1 MGDSGHGSPAH
12 PSLASSRRKVEMIK
26 QVKDKNKVVVV
37 EVGEIV
43 TLVEQC
49 EAKTGDKEPKFLIK
63 KKDGHKY
70 KVKDSY
76 FKEWVDPSIP
86 PPPPPPPPPTAD
98 EIIDDLLPDLCD
110 VAVWEAELDV
120 RLETENFRKTDTAV
134 CAMFEQIDANNDG
147 VVTMREL
154 TMALKRDRGLGK
166 RLGLKLTGGEIH
178 DKDGSREEIKEFFA
192 RHDVDDEA
200 GLQLHEFYTALR
212 PEGPPPPLPDHIA
225 SALPTD
231 EDLDS
236 VFAAVDP
243 TEIVE
248 EVQMREILDVLEKS
262 PELQLAFGLKVPG
275 GLGLD
280 RGTNDVA
287 SRETYA
293 QFLARWDREGDRTLS
308 RAEFKGI
315 FGRKYEL
322 RNPAL
327 VTQLTKRA
335 MERDIGE
342 LFAKIDKNHDGRVSK
357 PELILALRRDEALA
371 LRLGLCK
378 GAIRDDSRASLENF
392 FAEFDADGDKQL
404 SMEEFSHVFL
414 KSIDTANGTDV
425 KAVGTKVIVMPD
437 VGVEPHVVDY
447 LFAKIDKDGN
457 GKLSIRELVTSLRED
472 PSLAAT
478 LGLDFKNGTGEVDD
492 DACAALEE
500 WFNTYDSNGDKEFD
514 KDEFYQIFVK
524 RDDGPGPPSAGNTND
539 VSEEEAARRETHAAE
554 IAAEIAQ
561 SIREAT
567 ELERVKDTLSKRE
580 KEMEELKAQMVRLQT
595 GGGETTESAP
605 SRTAP
610 GRWTTTRARRSR
622 SGSTRTT
629 QTATR
634 SLTRMNFTKSSS
646 SETTDPVLR
655 PRGTRTMCP
664 RRRRRDARR
673 TPRRSPRRSRSPFA
687 RRPSWSGSRI
697 RSRKEKRRW
706 RSSRRRWSGYRR
718 AAARRR
724 SRHPRI
730 WIPRRL
736 GTGIPRRRV
745 PRRAPRRN
753 SQGSP
758 ATWTWATS
766 QRLRNFSGCR
776 PRWTSAVPPT
786 TTTWPTSNRQSS
798 TAG

>member
-86 PPPPPPPPPTAD
+86 PAPPPPPPPTAD

-231 EDLDS
+231 EDLEA

-315 FGRKYEL
+315 FGRRYEL

-335 MERDIGE
+335 MERDIGD

-392 FAEFDADGDKQL
+392 FAEFDAD
-404 SMEEFSHVFL
+404 
-414 KSIDTANGTDV
+414 A
-425 KAVGTKVIVMPD
+425 
-437 VGVEPHVVDY
+437 
-447 LFAKIDKDGN
+447 FADAA
-457 GKLSIRELVTSLRED
+457 ELVLGDAPPIVERMTLEIRVESPDED
-472 PSLAAT
+472 LDDDEGWTLALNDCVVTAGAPFRMIE
-478 LGLDFKNGTGEVDD
+478 LGLDFNGHGGPHLSGDGLIVSTPTGSTAYNV
-492 DACAALEE
+492 
-500 WFNTYDSNGDKEFD
+500 
-514 KDEFYQIFVK
+514 
-524 RDDGPGPPSAGNTND
+524 SAGGPIVHPTCD
-539 VSEEEAARRETHAAE
+539 ALVVTPLAVHSLAFRPVVAGADETITVTAVRVNEGTTLVIDGQLTRHL
-554 IAAEIAQ
+554 
-561 SIREAT
+561 RVG
-567 ELERVKDTLSKRE
+567 ERVRLRRG
-580 KEMEELKAQMVRLQT
+580 APRVRLIHD
-595 GGGETTESAP
+595 P
-605 SRTAP
+605 
-610 GRWTTTRARRSR
+610 RAEFW
-622 SGSTRTT
+622 ST
-629 QTATR
+629 
-634 SLTRMNFTKSSS
+634 
-646 SETTDPVLR
+646 VV
-655 PRGTRTMCP
+655 
-664 RRRRRDARR
+664 
-673 TPRRSPRRSRSPFA
+673 
-687 RRPSWSGSRI
+687 
-697 RSRKEKRRW
+697 RKMR
-706 RSSRRRWSGYRR
+706 
-718 AAARRR
+718 
-724 SRHPRI
+724 
-730 WIPRRL
+730 
-736 GTGIPRRRV
+736 
-745 PRRAPRRN
+745 
-753 SQGSP
+753 
-758 ATWTWATS
+758 WAT
-766 QRLRNFSGCR
+766 G
-776 PRWTSAVPPT
+776 PT
-786 TTTWPTSNRQSS
+786 YRDR
-798 TAG
+798 